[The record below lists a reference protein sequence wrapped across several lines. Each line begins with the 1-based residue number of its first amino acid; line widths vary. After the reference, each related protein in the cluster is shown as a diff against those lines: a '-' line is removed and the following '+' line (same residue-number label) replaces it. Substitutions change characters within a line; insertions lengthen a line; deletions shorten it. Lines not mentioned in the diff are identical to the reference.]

1 MVIGLLLAASWPWT
15 IGKVPG
21 AKSSIEAKLQF
32 LQTGGVLVFATLA
45 CLVTAS
51 IGAVI
56 LARAAREEYR
66 EELNENLKDLVT
78 ETQEAIKRKNEPAG

>member
-1 MVIGLLLAASWPWT
+1 MGKITPEKAT
-15 IGKVPG
+15 IE
-21 AKSSIEAKLQF
+21 SKLDF
-32 LQTGGVLVFATLA
+32 LQTGGIVVFLTLV

-78 ETQEAIKRKNEPAG
+78 ETQEAIKRKNEQA

>member
-1 MVIGLLLAASWPWT
+1 MLAASWPWT
-15 IGKVPG
+15 LGRIPDGK
-21 AKSSIEAKLQF
+21 ATIESKLDF

-45 CLVTAS
+45 CLITAS

-78 ETQEAIKRKNEPAG
+78 ETQEAIKRKNEQA

>member
-15 IGKVPG
+15 LRKIPD
-21 AKSSIEAKLQF
+21 AKATIETKLDF
-32 LQTGGVLVFATLA
+32 LQTGGVLVFTTLA

-78 ETQEAIKRKNEPAG
+78 ETQEAIKRKNEQA

>member
-1 MVIGLLLAASWPWT
+1 MVVGLLLAASWPWT
-15 IGKVPG
+15 LGRVPG
-21 AKSSIEAKLQF
+21 AKDSIESKLNF
-32 LQTGGVLVFATLA
+32 LQTGGVLVFLTLA

-51 IGAVI
+51 VGAVI

-78 ETQEAIKRKNEPAG
+78 ETQEAINRKREQA